1 MMGPDQLALS
11 IPIIAILCVTV
22 LIMQRWKMK
31 SQPPLPPAKLDE
43 IAARLE
49 RIEQQIDAMAIET
62 ERISEAQRFTTK
74 LLGDR
79 TPARS
84 GE

>member
-1 MMGPDQLALS
+1 MGPEQLVF
-11 IPIIAILCVTV
+11 IVPVVGMICVTV
-22 LIMQRWKMK
+22 LVMARWQMK
-31 SQPPLPPAKLDE
+31 SRPEVPPAKFDE
-43 IAARLE
+43 IAERLQA
-49 RIEQQIDAMAIET
+49 IEHAIDAMAIET

-74 LLGDR
+74 LLSDR